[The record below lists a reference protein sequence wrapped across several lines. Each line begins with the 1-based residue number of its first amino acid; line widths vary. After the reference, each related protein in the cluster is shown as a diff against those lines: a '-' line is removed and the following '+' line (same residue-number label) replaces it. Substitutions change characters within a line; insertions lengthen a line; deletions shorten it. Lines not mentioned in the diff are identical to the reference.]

1 MELFHIGLGAV
12 LAVVVYLVFIACT
25 HGLPYLWTKLK
36 SWWTAGKAELVTIKG
51 DVAAAQAKV
60 TTLEQS
66 FGNDI
71 ATLKTDMAAVKAKVG
86 V

>member
-1 MELFHIGLGAV
+1 MELLHIALGAV

-25 HGLPYLWTKLK
+25 HGVPYAWAKLK
-36 SWWTAGKAELVTIKG
+36 AWWTAGKAELVTIKG
-51 DVAAAQAKV
+51 DVATAQAKV
-60 TTLEQS
+60 TALEQS
-66 FGNDI
+66 FSTDI